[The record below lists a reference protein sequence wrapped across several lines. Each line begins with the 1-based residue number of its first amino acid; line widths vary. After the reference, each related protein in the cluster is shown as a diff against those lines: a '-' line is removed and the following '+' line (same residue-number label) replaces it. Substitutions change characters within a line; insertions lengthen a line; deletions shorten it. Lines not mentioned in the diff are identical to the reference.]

1 MPIKA
6 IIIDDERLARNE
18 LKKLLEQYPD
28 ISIIDEAS
36 NVDEGVEKIDLSRP
50 DLIFLDIQMPNTS
63 GIDLLKKLN
72 YSPLVIFTTAHSDY
86 AVKGFELDIVDFL
99 LKPFSKERFM
109 QACSKVHKL
118 LNNHQDQL
126 NKFLFV
132 RDRYSS
138 IKLAFADILFIEASG
153 NYVNIHLQDKR
164 ILARLTMSY
173 LEKILEGNVFKRVHR
188 SFIVNIFKIDKIKKG
203 IILIGKQTIPANKD
217 FDLSS
222 ISV

>member
-1 MPIKA
+1 MISA
-6 IIIDDERLARNE
+6 IAIDDEPIAL
-18 LKKLLEQYPD
+18 
-28 ISIIDEAS
+28 SIISHHAQ
-36 NVDEGVEKIDLSRP
+36 GIDYLNLQSTFTSCDDACVFINQNKV

-164 ILARLTMSY
+164 ILGRLTMSY

-188 SFIVNIFKIDKIKKG
+188 SFIVNIYKIDKINN
-203 IILIGKQTIPANKD
+203 KQPAKRCASGRRRA
-217 FDLSS
+217 LPRG
-222 ISV
+222 